1 MPVNGACAPAPPKPC
16 SWPMEGANILKN
28 SGSPTETGPEARPD
42 FRPDFRH
49 VKSWIFDL
57 DNTLYCA
64 GSGIFAQIEG
74 RMTDYVMAFL
84 KLPREEA
91 YARQKDLYRR
101 YGTTLNG
108 LMREHGASPEDY
120 LHYVHDIDL
129 SSLAPD
135 ASLAEAIEKLPG
147 RRFVFTNGCRDHAGR
162 ILERLGMT
170 GLFDA
175 VWDIR
180 TMGFQPKP
188 EPGAYRAVVGA
199 SGLACEQAAMFDD
212 LPHNLPPARALGMTT
227 IWLKSDTPWG
237 KHTAQMDVA
246 SGDIDHQTDNLS
258 LFLRNIRI

>member
-1 MPVNGACAPAPPKPC
+1 
-16 SWPMEGANILKN
+16 MESANIVKN
-28 SGSPTETGPEARPD
+28 SGSRTDTGPD
-42 FRPDFRH
+42 SRPDFRH

-64 GSGIFAQIEG
+64 DSGIFAQIEG

-84 KLPREEA
+84 KLPRDQA
-91 YARQKDLYRR
+91 YARQKELYRQ

-129 SSLAPD
+129 ESLEPD
-135 ASLAEAIEKLPG
+135 AGLTEAIEKLPG
-147 RRFVFTNGCRDHAGR
+147 RRFVFTNGCRDHAAR
-162 ILERLGMT
+162 ILERLGMAA
-170 GLFDA
+170 LFDE

-188 EPGAYRAVVGA
+188 QMEAYQSVVAA

-212 LPHNLPPARALGMTT
+212 LARNLVPAARLGMTT
-227 IWLKSDTPWG
+227 IWLKSDAPWG
-237 KHTAQMDVA
+237 KHGPLMDVA
-246 SGDIDHQTDNLS
+246 PGDIDHETDNLTQ
-258 LFLRNIRI
+258 FLQGIRI

>member
-1 MPVNGACAPAPPKPC
+1 
-16 SWPMEGANILKN
+16 MEGANIVKN
-28 SGSPTETGPEARPD
+28 SGSATDAGPD
-42 FRPDFRH
+42 TCPDFRH

-64 GSGIFAQIEG
+64 TSGIFAQIEG

-84 KLPREEA
+84 NLPREEA
-91 YARQKDLYRR
+91 YARQKTLYRQ

-129 SSLAPD
+129 SSLQPD
-135 ASLAEAIEKLPG
+135 AGLAEAIDKLPG

-170 GLFDA
+170 SLFDEI
-175 VWDIR
+175 WDIR

-188 EPGAYRAVVGA
+188 ELEAYRCVVAA
-199 SGLACEQAAMFDD
+199 SGVACEQAAMFDD
-212 LPHNLPPARALGMTT
+212 LPHNLVPARALGMTT
-227 IWLKSDTPWG
+227 IWLKNSAPYG
-237 KHTAQMDVA
+237 KHGAPVA
-246 SGDIDHQTDNLS
+246 SGGIDHETDNLTQ
-258 LFLRNIRI
+258 FLQSIRI

>member
-1 MPVNGACAPAPPKPC
+1 MNSPNIVKNKGSQTQAGADMPTDA
-16 SWPMEGANILKN
+16 
-28 SGSPTETGPEARPD
+28 TPD

-64 GSGIFAQIEG
+64 GSGIFSQIEG

-84 KLPREEA
+84 KLPREA
-91 YARQKDLYRR
+91 AFARQKELYRR

-129 SSLAPD
+129 SSLGPD
-135 ASLAEAIEKLPG
+135 AGLAESIHKLAG

-170 GLFDA
+170 ALFDE

-188 EPGAYRAVVGA
+188 QMEAYQSVVAA

-212 LPHNLPPARALGMTT
+212 LARNLVPAARLGMTT
-227 IWLKSDTPWG
+227 IWLKSDAPWG
-237 KHTAQMDVA
+237 KHGPLMDVA
-246 SGDIDHQTDNLS
+246 PGDIDHETDNLTQ
-258 LFLRNIRI
+258 FLQSIRI